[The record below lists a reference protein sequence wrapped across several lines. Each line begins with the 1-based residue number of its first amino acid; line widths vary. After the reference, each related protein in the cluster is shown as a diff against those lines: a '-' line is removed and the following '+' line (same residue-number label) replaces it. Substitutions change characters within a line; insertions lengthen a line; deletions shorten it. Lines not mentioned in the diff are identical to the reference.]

1 MDPAIPR
8 VKNKNPAPIQIS
20 AEQLLREAV
29 ERQDVAFVPPKVSIA
44 DLEELHEFQ
53 GRKRKGFEDA
63 IRRNRLAMGHWMR
76 YGQWEL
82 EQKEFARAR
91 SVFERALDVDPKYI
105 PIWLKY
111 IECEMKNRNIN
122 HARNLFDRAITFLP
136 RVDKLWYKYVYMEE
150 MLGNITGCR
159 QVFERWLKWEPD
171 EVAWMSYIRLERR
184 YHENERARGIFERFV
199 VVHPDV
205 VNWLRW
211 ARFEEE
217 CGNAANVR
225 SVYMAAMDALGHE
238 FLTEKFFIAFAK
250 FEIRQK
256 EYERA
261 RTIFKYAIDF
271 MPRSKSTEL
280 YKEYTHFEKQYG
292 EQSGIESIV
301 FDKRRLAY
309 ENELKDNPYDYDVWL
324 DLIKLEEQT
333 GNLDRIRE
341 MYEQGIAKVPEVKE
355 KRAWCRYIYIW
366 LNYVLFEEI
375 DANDVERARNV
386 YLQCLKIIPH
396 KDFTF
401 AKVWIMYAMFE
412 LRQQNIDAARKT
424 LGRALG
430 MCPKPKLFRGY
441 IEYEDSIKQF
451 DRCRILYEKWI
462 LYDPEACAPW
472 LGYANLE
479 NKLGDTDR
487 ARALFELAITQPV
500 LETPELV
507 WKAYIDFEFEEME
520 YGRARSLYQ
529 RLLQAAPHVKVWISF
544 ANFEIAHLEDG
555 DEDPPNDDTASP
567 TAVVRARKVFEA
579 AMTNLRQQGLKEERI
594 GLLEAWKQFES
605 MHGTEESRKY
615 VDSQT
620 PQVVKKRRRLENGL
634 FEEYLDY
641 VFPDTAVDQGDKM
654 RKLLEKSRQWKEEM
668 AKKQGTVN

>member
-1 MDPAIPR
+1 MTSEAPR

-29 ERQDVAFVPPKVSIA
+29 ERQDVAFVPPKINIT
-44 DLEELHEFQ
+44 DLEELQEFQ
-53 GRKRKGFEDA
+53 GRKRKEFEDA

-82 EQKEFARAR
+82 DQKEFARAR
-91 SVFERALDVDPKYI
+91 SVFERALDVDSTYI
-105 PIWLKY
+105 PLWLKY

-122 HARNLFDRAITFLP
+122 HARNLFDRAVTQLP

-171 EVAWMSYIRLERR
+171 ENCWMSYIRMERR
-184 YHENERARGIFERFV
+184 YHENERARGIYERFV
-199 VVHPDV
+199 VVHPEV
-205 VNWLRW
+205 TNWLRW

-225 SVYMAAMDALGHE
+225 QVYLAAIDALGQE
-238 FLTEKFFIAFAK
+238 FLNERFFIAFAK

-271 MPRSKSTEL
+271 MPRSKSMEL
-280 YKEYTHFEKQYG
+280 YKEYTHFEKQFG
-292 EQSGIESIV
+292 DHLGVESTV
-301 FDKRRLAY
+301 LDKRRLQY
-309 ENELKDNPYDYDVWL
+309 EKLLKDSPYDYDTWL
-324 DLIKLEEQT
+324 DLLKLEESAGDINT
-333 GNLDRIRE
+333 IRE
-341 MYEQGIAKVPEVKE
+341 TYEKAIAKVPEVVE
-355 KRAWCRYIYIW
+355 KNAWRRYVYIW
-366 LNYVLFEEI
+366 LNYCLFEEI
-375 DANDVERARNV
+375 DVKDVDRARKV
-386 YLQCLKIIPH
+386 YQEALKLIPH
-396 KDFTF
+396 KKFTF
-401 AKVWIMYAMFE
+401 AKLWLMYAMFE
-412 LRQQNIDAARKT
+412 LRQRKIDVARKT

-441 IEYEDSIKQF
+441 IEFEDAIKQF

-472 LGYANLE
+472 LGYAALE
-479 NKLGDTDR
+479 TKLGDSDR
-487 ARALFELAITQPV
+487 ARALYNLAVNQPI

-520 YGRARSLYQ
+520 YGKARSIYQ
-529 RLLQAAPHVKVWISF
+529 QLLRTAPHVKVWISF
-544 ANFEIAHLEDG
+544 ANFEIAHLEDD
-555 DEDPPNDDTASP
+555 DEEPPNEEVASP
-567 TAVVRARKVFEA
+567 TAVVRARNVFENA
-579 AMTNLRQQGLKEERI
+579 LAHLRQQGLKEERVV
-594 GLLEAWKQFES
+594 LLEAWKQFEA
-605 MHGTEESRKY
+605 MHGTEDTRKH
-615 VDSQT
+615 VSSLM
-620 PQVVKKRRRLENGL
+620 PQVVKKRRRLEDGS

-641 VFPDTAVDQGDKM
+641 LFPDTATDQGDKM
-654 RKLLEKSRQWKEEM
+654 RKMLELSRKWKEEM
-668 AKKQGTVN
+668 AKKKLEA